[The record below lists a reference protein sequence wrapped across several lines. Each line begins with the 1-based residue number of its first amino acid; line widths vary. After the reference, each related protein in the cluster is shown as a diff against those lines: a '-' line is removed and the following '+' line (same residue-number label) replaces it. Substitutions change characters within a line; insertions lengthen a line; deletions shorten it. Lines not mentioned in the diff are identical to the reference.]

1 MRRRGFHALILA
13 AFLARVILP
22 AFHFH
27 EEGGHGGE
35 CHHEAEHGG
44 PAVDAAHE
52 DCVVCEL
59 LAVKAPALAPAEPP
73 AVEPSRPSCG
83 QLAHISLPAPRGAVF
98 ALTGAP
104 RGPPA
109 SAPA

>member
-1 MRRRGFHALILA
+1 MRRRGLHALVLA
-13 AFLARVILP
+13 AFLARVVLP

-35 CHHEAEHGG
+35 CHHEAEHSG

-52 DCVVCEL
+52 HCVVCEL
-59 LAVKAPALAPAEPP
+59 LAVKAPALAPEEAP
-73 AVEPSRPSCG
+73 AVEPSRLSSGGRTHIPLPS
-83 QLAHISLPAPRGAVF
+83 PRSAVF